1 MIRAILIFNNHGK
14 PRLSKFYEHYSEDTE
29 QQIIRETFHLVSKR
43 DENVCNFLEG
53 GMLIGGSDYKLIY
66 RHYATLYFV
75 FCVDSS
81 ESELGI
87 LDLIQVFVETLD
99 KCFENVCEL
108 DLIFHVDKVHN
119 ILAEMVMGGMV
130 LETNMN
136 EIIMQV
142 DAQNKMEKSEGER
155 TFSEEEEQK
164 LEAALSLDK
173 QALNLVLET
182 AAFILEQAVYHNV
195 KPAALQQQLEAVH
208 LNSDK
213 AEVFSQS
220 WATAGPEL
228 LEKLKHN
235 TFAPKKLEY
244 VGWQLNLQMAQ
255 SSQARLKSPSAI
267 LQLGLRNDDSE
278 VRTQACSIIYLMT
291 CYGFYANTWVKP
303 VVDLDTF
310 IAAVSENRKKLKQ
323 NTASNSLRIDSH
335 VYSKMP
341 SAVLLLL
348 CYFDHRPLGRRF
360 YRGPPSP
367 LIAQCGRRIL
377 RGSAEESGRTFPNPG
392 RSRGLSN
399 SLPYS
404 GVSLLIGVTRSPHRS
419 ALNVI
424 RVAGQNT
431 TCRHSR

>member
-1 MIRAILIFNNHGK
+1 MQ
-14 PRLSKFYEHYSEDTE
+14 SEDTE

-136 EIIMQV
+136 EIITQV
-142 DAQNKMEKSEGER
+142 DAQNKMEKSEAGIAGAPARAVSAVKNMNLPEMPRNINIGDISIKGER

-164 LEAALSLDK
+164 LQAALSLDK
-173 QALNLVLET
+173 QALSLVLET
-182 AAFILEQAVYHNV
+182 SAFILEQAVYHNV

-208 LNSDK
+208 LNPDK
-213 AEVFSQS
+213 AEMFSQT
-220 WATAGPEL
+220 WAAAGPEL
-228 LEKLKHN
+228 VERLKHN
-235 TFAPKKLEY
+235 IFAPKKLEY

-255 SSQARLKSPSAI
+255 SSQAKLKSPSAV
-267 LQLGLRNDDSE
+267 LQLGLRGEDSE
-278 VRTQACSIIYLMT
+278 MNENVFVEFNHQELLH
-291 CYGFYANTWVKP
+291 FYNQLE
-303 VVDLDTF
+303 VVQGQLD
-310 IAAVSENRKKLKQ
+310 
-323 NTASNSLRIDSH
+323 SL
-335 VYSKMP
+335 
-341 SAVLLLL
+341 
-348 CYFDHRPLGRRF
+348 
-360 YRGPPSP
+360 
-367 LIAQCGRRIL
+367 
-377 RGSAEESGRTFPNPG
+377 T
-392 RSRGLSN
+392 
-399 SLPYS
+399 
-404 GVSLLIGVTRSPHRS
+404 
-419 ALNVI
+419 
-424 RVAGQNT
+424 
-431 TCRHSR
+431 